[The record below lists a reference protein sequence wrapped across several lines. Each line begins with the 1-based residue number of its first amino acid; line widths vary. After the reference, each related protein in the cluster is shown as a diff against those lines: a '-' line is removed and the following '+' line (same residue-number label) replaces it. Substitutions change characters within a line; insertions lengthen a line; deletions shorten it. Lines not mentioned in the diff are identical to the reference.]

1 MSLLLHPNLAQ
12 SAKYEQRVKDD
23 VLPLAEKLRQEKNG
37 LWRPQSL
44 RYERIWGGLHDSN
57 AYRGR
62 NRLYLTTGRRII
74 ENWVQKLK
82 ADMFPPSGK
91 YFAVV
96 PDLVTDDDKIPTLTA
111 LYTRFVLRNLRLR
124 QQMSPWLRTL
134 VTTGTNFFEMGWEV
148 REALMP
154 MLDGLVDETT
164 GEMTQKTV
172 TKVERVLQDL
182 GPTLRPVS
190 PYLVYVSPYTAMRL
204 EDAELIVEDFLMD
217 QATLTRLAHT
227 PIHPKYPDLGNQ
239 IERDRVAFQ
248 ELRKASPNVD
258 PDRWQAE
265 QVRFRERGFR
275 SRSEA
280 EAKDPGRPFD
290 VSRFYWKTQLDD
302 DPEPQWY
309 QGLVTGAGTL
319 LQLRKAIHW
328 DLLPPVLHAVFLRRE
343 HEFWGIPLPA
353 VFDHLQY
360 FLNDTL
366 NQTGDGLVFALN
378 PITAIDPAMVQEP
391 TSVRH
396 KPGAR
401 WLVRNPRESI
411 SMLEPPKETAMTGM
425 ATLNTLIALMN
436 DVANVA
442 PYGGAGITGPRARGK
457 AVNTATGAS
466 IITSEAQLQVREVE
480 SGIEDDFLNPMLR
493 KMHALTLQ
501 CLDRPLLLRLDG
513 KRGAPLVQMKLVR
526 TDLLGRFDFQWLG
539 STTSYNQQVRSQ
551 QRLQFLQI
559 ASRIPPELLQAAG
572 KRIDF
577 VELLEGIW
585 ADFFDTPSVDR
596 IIKDITPT
604 TSIDPRIENDLFRQG
619 LGAQVAVSPSD
630 NHQQHLRT
638 HDLLLG
644 RPDLHPMTAE
654 DVQRHMQEHMQTMVM
669 ALVQQQLQQQQA
681 QQPGPGAPGG
691 GNRLQLGSGQQP
703 GRMASTTS
711 PDDVMRRASRGPA
724 LPGAS

>member
-1 MSLLLHPNLAQ
+1 MSLLLHPNLA
-12 SAKYEQRVKDD
+12 SKKTEEQVQAEL
-23 VLPLAEKLRQEKNG
+23 LPLVERMREEKNG

-44 RYERIWGGLHDSN
+44 RYERIWSGLHDSN

-82 ADMFPPSGK
+82 GDMFPPSGK
-91 YFAVV
+91 YFQIA
-96 PDLVTDDDKIPTLTA
+96 PHLVTDDDKVPTLTA
-111 LYTRFVLRNLRLR
+111 LYHRFVVKNLRLR
-124 QQMSPWLRTL
+124 QQASPWLRTM
-134 VTTGTNFFEMGWEV
+134 VTTGTNFFDMGWEV

-154 MLDGLVDETT
+154 MLVPLVDEAT
-164 GEMTQKTV
+164 GEMTQRTEA
-172 TKVERVLQDL
+172 KVERVLQEV

-190 PYLVYVSPYTAMRL
+190 PYLMYVWPLTAMRL
-204 EDAELIVEDFLMD
+204 EDAQVIAEDFLME
-217 QATLTRLAHT
+217 QQTLARLAAT

-248 ELRKASPNVD
+248 QLREASKID
-258 PDRWQAE
+258 GDRWQAE
-265 QVRFRERGFR
+265 QERFRQRGFR

-290 VSRFYWKTQLDD
+290 VTNIMWKTQLDGD
-302 DPEPQWY
+302 DEPVWY
-309 QGLVTGAGTL
+309 RVLVTGAGTL
-319 LQLRKAIHW
+319 LSLRREIHW
-328 DLLPPVLHAVFLRRE
+328 DLLPPYLHGVFLRRE

-366 NQTGDGLVFALN
+366 NQTGDGLVFSLN

-401 WLVRNPRESI
+401 WLVRNPREAI
-411 SMLEPPKETAMTGM
+411 SMLEPPKDTAMVGNQM
-425 ATLNTLIALMN
+425 MQTLIALMN

-442 PYGGAGITGPRARGK
+442 PYGGAGITGPRSRGR

-480 SGIEDDFLNPMLR
+480 SGLEDDLLNPLLT

-513 KRGAPLVQMKLVR
+513 RRGAPLAQMKIVR

-539 STTSYNQQVRSQ
+539 STTTYNQSVRSQ

-559 ASRIPPELLQAAG
+559 VSRIPPEVLQQSNT
-572 KRIDF
+572 RVDWI
-577 VELLEGIW
+577 ELLEGIW
-585 ADFFDTPSVDR
+585 EDFFDTPAQGRVL
-596 IIKDITPT
+596 KEITPS
-604 TSIDPRIENDLFRQG
+604 TSIDPRIENDLFAQG
-619 LGAQVAVSPSD
+619 LGKQVEVSPSD
-630 NHQQHLRT
+630 NHQQHLQL
-638 HDLLLG
+638 HDRLLG
-644 RPDLHPMTAE
+644 RPDLHPMTGE
-654 DVQRHMQEHMQTMVM
+654 DVAAHMQQHIQAAVM
-669 ALVQQQLQQQQA
+669 AMMQQQMAQQQQA
-681 QQPGPGAPGG
+681 AGPGGAQAPG
-691 GNRLQLGSGQQP
+691 GNRLQLGAGQQP

-711 PDDVMRRASRGPA
+711 PDDVMRRAGRGPA
-724 LPGAS
+724 LPGTT